1 MQVSEMIKQSA
12 YEATLREYPRA
23 LRLQEKLDHDETER
37 EPTTAHEMFDSYNDK
52 TQHEVIVN
60 ILTHF
65 FGDYS
70 LEEVHSLVIKEF
82 PNSDAEF
89 IEEKIKKIVGVE

>member
-52 TQHEVIVN
+52 TQHEVIVK
-60 ILTHF
+60 ILNHF
-65 FGDYS
+65 FGDYT
-70 LEEVHSLVIKEF
+70 LEEVHSLVISQF
-82 PNSDAEF
+82 PKSDAKF
-89 IEEKIKKIVGVE
+89 IEGKIKKIVGVE